1 MKNNERSSRLAQGRT
16 ESALMLR
23 SRAHARGVS
32 KHGPRDRSPHPS
44 RRRFAPPQD
53 EASKAPPRGPR
64 WLVRSPVFSC
74 FFAKIGTVPVRGGRG
89 SAMHH
94 SLTLALHRV
103 RDAKARTRLPTP
115 IHFSNSPCLQDER
128 LRARATQA
136 RRPGKISGVM
146 SVKHGAAS
154 AQQKAAHNRAAFMAG
169 RIVPARSAAHSYPR
183 PYLRTRHRIP
193 AHGIF
198 GCSGADTP
206 RKMPYCG
213 AARTSA
219 TRRILS
225 LTPSRPHAD
234 AKRRT
239 QSTCPVGQLAVYS
252 VAERRDVNAEE

>member
-128 LRARATQA
+128 LRA
-136 RRPGKISGVM
+136 
-146 SVKHGAAS
+146 
-154 AQQKAAHNRAAFMAG
+154 
-169 RIVPARSAAHSYPR
+169 
-183 PYLRTRHRIP
+183 
-193 AHGIF
+193 
-198 GCSGADTP
+198 
-206 RKMPYCG
+206 
-213 AARTSA
+213 AARGE
-219 TRRILS
+219 
-225 LTPSRPHAD
+225 D
-234 AKRRT
+234 F
-239 QSTCPVGQLAVYS
+239 
-252 VAERRDVNAEE
+252 RRDVSEARRRIGTTKGRSQPSGLHGGPDSACLGPQRTPIRGRICERGTEYQRMAFSAVAAPTHRGKCHTAAQRERVRREEFCR